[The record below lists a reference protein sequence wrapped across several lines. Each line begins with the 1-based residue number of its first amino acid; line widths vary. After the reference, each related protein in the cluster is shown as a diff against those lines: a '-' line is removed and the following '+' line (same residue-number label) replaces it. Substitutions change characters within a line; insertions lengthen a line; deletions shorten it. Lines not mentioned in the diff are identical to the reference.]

1 MSDFVGKVALVTG
14 GGGGIGRAT
23 CLEFARNGA
32 NVVVVDINA
41 ELASQTAAEVQALGA
56 RAEFA
61 QADVSRSRDVQN
73 YVSVALARF
82 GQIDIF
88 FNNAGIEG
96 EIAPIPEYSE
106 ETFDRVLAVNL
117 KGAFLGLKYVL
128 PEMLKRNRGSIVNTS
143 SNSGMQ
149 GAFGF
154 AGYVASKHGIIG
166 LTRVAA
172 LEVGKRGVRVN
183 AVCPG
188 PIDTRMMRSIERLS
202 NPANPAE
209 VTDQVIA
216 RNPLG
221 RYGEPEEVA
230 RVVAFLGSDE
240 ASYVNGAIWTIDGG
254 RTAA

>member
-1 MSDFVGKVALVTG
+1 MSDFAGKVALVTG

-41 ELASQTAAEVQALGA
+41 ELASRTAVEIQELGA
-56 RAEFA
+56 RAEFVH
-61 QADVSRSRDVQN
+61 ADVSRAGDVQN
-73 YVSVALARF
+73 YVSVTLARF

-96 EIAPIPEYSE
+96 ESAPIPEYSE

-117 KGAFLGLKYVL
+117 RGAFLGLKYVL
-128 PEMLKRNRGSIVNTS
+128 PEMLKRNTGSIINTS

-188 PIDTRMMRSIERLS
+188 PIDTRMMHSIESLS
-202 NPANPAE
+202 NPTNPAR

-230 RVVAFLGSDE
+230 RVVAFLASDQ